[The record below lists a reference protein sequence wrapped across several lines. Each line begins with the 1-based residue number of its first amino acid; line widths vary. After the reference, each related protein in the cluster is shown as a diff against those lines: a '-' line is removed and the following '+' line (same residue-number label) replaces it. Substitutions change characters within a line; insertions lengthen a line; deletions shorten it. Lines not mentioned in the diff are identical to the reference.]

1 MRDSGESATRIS
13 VVGIGASAGG
23 LEAFRVV
30 LAHIPVDTGL
40 AFVFVQHLD
49 PKHHSD
55 LTEILAAVS
64 AIPFQEAG
72 DGMKIEPDARSHMP
86 INRFME
92 SLAQACGSGGIGVI
106 LSGVGT
112 DGAAGLEA
120 VKAAGGVTFAQD
132 PATARFASMPTAAIG
147 SGCVDFILS
156 PEAIAAEL
164 TKLAS
169 HPYITGEETRS
180 PGTTEELGVQFGT
193 IRRRIMRRSALRNI
207 GSVKEYCE
215 WLRSDPRELS
225 ALHGDL
231 LIHVTWGKYAAT
243 IAADVRSER
252 LNRYFQK
259 LNGGYGFHYALKP
272 GGFLLLG
279 PSKTESD
286 GLFSAVEG
294 TQDIYAKHENIG
306 RRRPTAGNSGRQRCR
321 RHRRATGIIA
331 IP

>member
-72 DGMKIEPDARSHMP
+72 DGMKIEPDAHSHMP
-86 INRFME
+86 INRFTE
-92 SLAQACGSGGIGVI
+92 SLAQECGSGAIGVI
-106 LSGVGT
+106 LSGAGT

-156 PEAIAAEL
+156 PEAIAAEFAL
-164 TKLAS
+164 LREA
-169 HPYITGEETRS
+169 TGVDFALHR
-180 PGTTEELGVQFGT
+180 QGT

-215 WLRSDPRELS
+215 WLRSGPRELS

-306 RRRPTAGNSGRQRCR
+306 RRRPTAGNSGRRC
-321 RHRRATGIIA
+321 RRATGIIA